1 VGQTLL
7 AGAGKHGRFVGHVEL
22 QIADNK
28 VCSKQAKLYNVMEL
42 PAIQDEKAISKEL
55 YRKGKKLL
63 NQKIT
68 NLPKEYIHDPFQATE
83 LSQILCQA
91 LREWC
96 DADCA
101 FINAGLL
108 LGPLS
113 GKVTSYDLLSICPH
127 PINPCKIQLTG
138 RELEKL

>member
-1 VGQTLL
+1 
-7 AGAGKHGRFVGHVEL
+7 
-22 QIADNK
+22 
-28 VCSKQAKLYNVMEL
+28 MEI

-138 RELEKL
+138 RELEEVINETKSDDWPNGRLLGLVLEGL